1 MKKALLLIDC
11 QYDFIDGGSLAAL
24 GSLPVMDA
32 LADYISSCSKKD
44 VYNHVIMT
52 ADFHPFGHCSF
63 KKWPAHCLQFTHGGA
78 IYQPVYEA
86 SLKLDS
92 QAVILTKG
100 NLKNKDEYSIL
111 QNAKNGKKLL
121 HLLDKWGI
129 EEIDV
134 CGICGDICVLD
145 TVKDLLKTKW
155 RHQMKVLP
163 QFSPSLDGGTALNKL
178 IQDYNL

>member
-11 QYDFIDGGSLAAL
+11 QYDFIDGGSLAAP

-32 LADYISSCSKKD
+32 LAVYISSCSKD
-44 VYNHVIMT
+44 VYSHVIMT
-52 ADFHPFGHCSF
+52 ADFHPYGHCSF
-63 KKWPAHCLQFTHGGA
+63 KKWPVHCLQFTHGGA

-86 SLKLDS
+86 SLKLDP

-155 RHQMKVLP
+155 RHHMKVLP

-178 IQDYNL
+178 IKDYNL

>member
-11 QYDFIDGGSLAAL
+11 QYDFIDGGSLAAP

>member
-11 QYDFIDGGSLAAL
+11 QYDFIDGGSLAAP

-32 LADYISSCSKKD
+32 LAEYINSCSKE
-44 VYNHVIMT
+44 VYSHVILT
-52 ADFHPFGHCSF
+52 ADFHPNGHCSF

>member
-11 QYDFIDGGSLAAL
+11 QYDFIDGGSLAAP

-32 LADYISSCSKKD
+32 LAEYINSCSKE
-44 VYNHVIMT
+44 VYSHVILT

-178 IQDYNL
+178 IQDYNF